1 MAPIVLRVHTSTSA
15 SITGGSYSNTS
26 DTSRVRVSHN
36 YSNSD
41 DTGFAIVD
49 ASAGS
54 DFSAFAGIDNG
65 EDLARSWRA
74 CTKVGD
80 ILENGSRFENLS
92 WRLWHQSRALE
103 MTKRTGPLGFKRL
116 SFEATRKLSSV
127 GIPLLRPSRFVQA
140 QGLAALSHDLFGARS
155 ELINPSMPSL
165 SPAKG
170 QTTTETIQVE
180 APHSVAD
187 PPSCVLCQEQRSLK
201 VLEAST
207 PQLEKE
213 GRLISSLGSIDDAP
227 LLGASATQLLAL
239 KDRWPQKSQHMSWH
253 PEIVHQ
259 SSNRHSAFQ
268 TSLVTEARFDPLE
281 PNLSDGS
288 FTMNLSSRGDRNH
301 SLSIGNS
308 HPFLD
313 PNAGLELDLPCHQWI
328 APKIPTLNME
338 THDTLLMD
346 FQNQNMLLPLG
357 SQQQIFSK
365 DTSWS
370 PGPINFDYSSHLLQ
384 SSLPQDPL
392 GVFGLPP
399 PPYVA
404 SHLACRE
411 ELTQAR
417 TSQLPHLNPLD
428 IIQEDLHLS
437 TCNGPILAISVPPL
451 HFDALSDISHSPM
464 QRGSYRKLEK
474 EISKAIP
481 IRSDV
486 AVIDQS
492 GSQLRALPSTLSS
505 ISTLWSCNDAQQLC
519 DSPMEKWA
527 KPGSTSSQTN
537 ALPLSKTGTDS
548 MAQSSLSHVNT
559 NAHPSTIDSEKL
571 SCFKAIRVAPSK
583 RPVAHG
589 SKSSCSGKSLVCS
602 NCGTTSTPLWR
613 RSNDDLLLCNA
624 CGLYFKLHCTHRPK
638 NICFAGQRKEEG
650 DFAIKCINC
659 LTQRTPLWRRDA
671 NNNSLCNAC
680 GLYFKLHKTKR
691 PLSLKSDSI
700 KKRTRADSL
709 HIGLSGKDDSPPL
722 V

>member
-140 QGLAALSHDLFGARS
+140 QGLAALSHDLFEARS

-213 GRLISSLGSIDDAP
+213 GRLISSLAP
-227 LLGASATQLLAL
+227 SMMLPLGASATQLLAL
-239 KDRWPQKSQHMSWH
+239 KDRWSQKSQHMSWH

-259 SSNRHSAFQ
+259 SSSRHGAFQ
-268 TSLVTEARFDPLE
+268 TSSVTEARFDPLE

-288 FTMNLSSRGDRNH
+288 FVMDLGSRGDRNH

-370 PGPINFDYSSHLLQ
+370 PGSINFDYSSHLLQ

-428 IIQEDLHLS
+428 IIQKDLHSS

-464 QRGSYRKLEK
+464 QRGSYSKLEK

-559 NAHPSTIDSEKL
+559 NAHPSTIDSEK
-571 SCFKAIRVAPSK
+571 
-583 RPVAHG
+583 
-589 SKSSCSGKSLVCS
+589 
-602 NCGTTSTPLWR
+602 
-613 RSNDDLLLCNA
+613 
-624 CGLYFKLHCTHRPK
+624 
-638 NICFAGQRKEEG
+638 KEEG

>member
-187 PPSCVLCQEQRSLK
+187 PPSRICYTTV
-201 VLEAST
+201 
-207 PQLEKE
+207 
-213 GRLISSLGSIDDAP
+213 GI
-227 LLGASATQLLAL
+227 

-259 SSNRHSAFQ
+259 SSSRHGAFQ
-268 TSLVTEARFDPLE
+268 TSSVTEARFDPLE

-288 FTMNLSSRGDRNH
+288 FTMDLSSRGDRNH

-428 IIQEDLHLS
+428 IIQK
-437 TCNGPILAISVPPL
+437 GL
-451 HFDALSDISHSPM
+451 HFINI
-464 QRGSYRKLEK
+464 YRKLEK

-505 ISTLWSCNDAQQLC
+505 MSTLWSCNDAQQLC

-589 SKSSCSGKSLVCS
+589 GKSSCSGKSL
-602 NCGTTSTPLWR
+602 
-613 RSNDDLLLCNA
+613 
-624 CGLYFKLHCTHRPK
+624 
-638 NICFAGQRKEEG
+638 EEG

>member
-140 QGLAALSHDLFGARS
+140 QGLAALSHDLFEARS

-213 GRLISSLGSIDDAP
+213 GRLISSLGSIGDAP
-227 LLGASATQLLAL
+227 FLGASATQLLAL

-428 IIQEDLHLS
+428 IIQE
-437 TCNGPILAISVPPL
+437 
-451 HFDALSDISHSPM
+451 
-464 QRGSYRKLEK
+464 GS
-474 EISKAIP
+474 S
-481 IRSDV
+481 
-486 AVIDQS
+486 
-492 GSQLRALPSTLSS
+492 
-505 ISTLWSCNDAQQLC
+505 
-519 DSPMEKWA
+519 
-527 KPGSTSSQTN
+527 
-537 ALPLSKTGTDS
+537 
-548 MAQSSLSHVNT
+548 
-559 NAHPSTIDSEKL
+559 
-571 SCFKAIRVAPSK
+571 F
-583 RPVAHG
+583 
-589 SKSSCSGKSLVCS
+589 
-602 NCGTTSTPLWR
+602 
-613 RSNDDLLLCNA
+613 
-624 CGLYFKLHCTHRPK
+624 
-638 NICFAGQRKEEG
+638 
-650 DFAIKCINC
+650 INM
-659 LTQRTPLWRRDA
+659 
-671 NNNSLCNAC
+671 
-680 GLYFKLHKTKR
+680 
-691 PLSLKSDSI
+691 
-700 KKRTRADSL
+700 
-709 HIGLSGKDDSPPL
+709 
-722 V
+722 